1 MTEKNIE
8 KTNQSVVRVCTFNL
22 RRGDLDHGTPNE
34 WEKRRLIVKKCLEN
48 MQPIIIGSQEGYPSQ
63 LKDVLDDLNE

>member
-1 MTEKNIE
+1 MTEN
-8 KTNQSVVRVCTFNL
+8 TQNRSQPSVRVCTFNL

-34 WEKRRLIVKKCLEN
+34 WEKRRPIVKNCLQN
-48 MQPIIIGSQEGYPSQ
+48 MQPTIIGTQEGYPLQ